1 FASHILPQPSLQLLL
16 VLGGPLHGVLDLL
29 QAALDDEVAGRGAL
43 LHQPDELEG
52 KEDLCEDTKQLNT
65 EQIFWERKVASVK

>member
-1 FASHILPQPSLQLLL
+1 MEDGSDASSSPSTFDARAAPSLQLLL

-43 LHQPDELEG
+43 LHQPDELER
-52 KEDLCEDTKQLNT
+52 EEELCEALNN
-65 EQIFWERKVASVK
+65 